1 MDARFLID
9 ANTVIY
15 IRRAQP
21 PSVLRVFERLRQ
33 GEAVISVI
41 TYGEL
46 EYGVSKAVA
55 RASAKELLAR
65 IVNRLPVLPLPK
77 EAGGIYGA
85 IRADLERTGRMIGNN
100 DLWIAAHAMSAG
112 LTLVTNNE
120 KEFRR
125 VSGLRMENWVRQ
137 SPTL

>member
-1 MDARFLID
+1 MQARFLID
-9 ANTVIY
+9 TNTVIY

-21 PSVLRVFERLRQ
+21 ASVLRVFEKLEQ

-46 EYGVSKAVA
+46 EYGLSKNAA

-65 IVNRLPVLPLPK
+65 IVAILPVLALPK
-77 EAGGIYGA
+77 EAATIYGG
-85 IRADLERTGRMIGNN
+85 IRADLERTGRTIGNN
-100 DLWIAAHAMSAG
+100 DLWIAAHAMATG
-112 LTLVTNNE
+112 LTLITNNE

-125 VSGLRMENWVRQ
+125 VSGLKIENWVR
-137 SPTL
+137 

>member
-1 MDARFLID
+1 MQARFLID
-9 ANTVIY
+9 TNTVIY

-21 PSVLRVFERLRQ
+21 ESVLRVFQKLAQ

-46 EYGVSKAVA
+46 EYGVSKTAA
-55 RASAKELLAR
+55 RASARELLAR
-65 IVNRLPVLPLPK
+65 IVEILPVLALPK
-77 EAGGIYGA
+77 EAATIYGA

-100 DLWIAAHAMSAG
+100 DLWIAAHAMAAG

-125 VSGLRMENWVRQ
+125 VARLRIENWVQ
-137 SPTL
+137 

>member
-1 MDARFLID
+1 MQARFLID
-9 ANTVIY
+9 TNTVIY

-21 PSVLRVFERLRQ
+21 ASVLRVFEKLEQ

-46 EYGVSKAVA
+46 EYGLSKNAA

-65 IVNRLPVLPLPK
+65 IVAILPVFALPK
-77 EAGGIYGA
+77 EAATIYGGI
-85 IRADLERTGRMIGNN
+85 RVDLERTGRTIGNN
-100 DLWIAAHAMSAG
+100 DLWIAAHAMATG
-112 LTLVTNNE
+112 LTLITNNE

-125 VSGLRMENWVRQ
+125 VSGLKIENWVR
-137 SPTL
+137 